1 MDVTESINSALD
13 HVRAIYFGGGFFVA
27 GIMLIAGTIAL
38 TVEDSIRSAL
48 TFYGIA
54 LVIIAIQ
61 VLLFL
66 TRHIPSSQL

>member
-1 MDVTESINSALD
+1 MNVAESINSVLD

-27 GIMLIAGTIAL
+27 GIMAICGTIAWGC
-38 TVEDSIRSAL
+38 EGSRRGAL